1 MRRYWPRRGA
11 VRAIDTNVVVRFLT
25 GDDPAQ
31 AVRARKLIDAGDIF
45 IATSVLLEAEWVL
58 RSGYGFPAARITEAL
73 RGLAGLPGV
82 VVEDS
87 ALVAKALDWAE
98 QGLDFA
104 DALHLGRAEGC
115 SAFMSFDRKLAKAA
129 SRAGTVKVLAP

>member
-1 MRRYWPRRGA
+1 MPPSQRRPGG

-31 AVRARKLIDAGDIF
+31 HKRASKLIDAGGIF

-58 RSGYGFPAARITEAL
+58 RSAYGFPAARIVEAL
-73 RGLAGLPGV
+73 RGLAGLRGV
-82 VVEDS
+82 TLEDA
-87 ALVAKALDWAE
+87 ALAAQALDWAE

-104 DALHLGRAEGC
+104 DALHLGRAQDC
-115 SAFMSFDRKLAKAA
+115 TAFVSFDRKLARAA
-129 SRAGTVKVLAP
+129 ARLSDVKVTAP

>member
-1 MRRYWPRRGA
+1 MRPSQPRPGA

-31 AVRARKLIDAGDIF
+31 HKRASKLIEAGEIF
-45 IATSVLLEAEWVL
+45 VASSVLLEAEWVL
-58 RSGYGFPAARITEAL
+58 RSAYGFPAAAIARSL
-73 RGLAGLPGV
+73 RDLAGLPGV
-82 VVEDS
+82 TLEDS
-87 ALVAKALDWAE
+87 ALIAQALDRTE

-129 SRAGTVKVLAP
+129 ARAGAIQVLAP